1 MTIEDIVEYR
11 KNAIK
16 RLENDGQ
23 YATATAVDMAFSA
36 LIVLDQIR
44 WERDIAIEQLEE
56 LGLSLGQKFG
66 CEHCRYKRM
75 SCRNLWCDIFDKIMP
90 EDGYCCYFE
99 FGT

>member
-23 YATATAVDMAFSA
+23 YATATAVDKAFSA
-36 LIVLDQIR
+36 LIALDQIR

-56 LGLSLGQKFG
+56 LGLSLGQKIDG
-66 CEHCRYKRM
+66 VYLSKEEYEKLIEYKHM
-75 SCRNLWCDIFDKIMP
+75 Y
-90 EDGYCCYFE
+90 EDLCK
-99 FGT
+99 